1 MLERRELRSFKA
13 DIRAMRAD
21 DKLGRKCR
29 RNFLRYCDGNDDK
42 RITLEEW
49 IECTDINGNNNNNN
63 DSL

>member
-1 MLERRELRSFKA
+1 
-13 DIRAMRAD
+13 MRAD